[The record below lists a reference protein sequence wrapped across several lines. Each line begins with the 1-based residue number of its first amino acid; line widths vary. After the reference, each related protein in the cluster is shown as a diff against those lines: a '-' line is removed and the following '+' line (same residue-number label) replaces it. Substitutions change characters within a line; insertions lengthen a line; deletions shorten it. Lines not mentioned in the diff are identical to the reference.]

1 MSERRLR
8 WKKGQDDVQHA
19 SMTRLLCEIQVSF
32 ASGAS
37 FGTEVDG
44 ISYGWCMSPSQC
56 PESKQGV
63 L

>member
-1 MSERRLR
+1 MSERRLG

-44 ISYGWCMSPSQC
+44 IKLWMVH
-56 PESKQGV
+56 ES
-63 L
+63 